1 MTELDASA
9 LRRRLEG
16 PITKLAPSSTHNE
29 LDQHFQRLGLVE
41 PPGEG
46 RTKAQRVAAVFGSLD
61 DCDLEQVAKALLSSG
76 LSDAA
81 DRNAIEDA
89 LWAGRDFPLI
99 QKRTRREIAADL
111 DLGTLVVDAE
121 RFTRMLDRLW
131 VLGGESFLGIFG
143 GTPTFGEPPLRQRI
157 ERHVFRNPGDWSAEK
172 LFDELGAFDA
182 SDRRFGLF
190 LEGLVSHEVLVHE
203 PNQRAVLATINP
215 HLHEVQLELRETTSD
230 GGYPVFRLCRVGDA
244 PARRPKNLIFAS
256 SKKPDLRLSDAL
268 DNDIEILDS
277 EADVLVYD
285 EPIGD
290 RGLRWRD
297 LQIWWSRTHPDQS
310 DTEVKRALYA
320 RLLRSLPDNS
330 PPQQNLFLAYH
341 HIFQASIPDLPALLP
356 EVWLHW
362 DHKTVSQRGTAA
374 LLNFRMDFLL
384 LLPGHRIVLEVDGKQ
399 HYTDDCGHASPA
411 RYADNVRADRDMK
424 LCGYDV
430 FRFGAHELRT
440 KQHALPLLTEFFDT
454 LFARYGVTTE

>member
-1 MTELDASA
+1 MTELDTSV
-9 LRRRLEG
+9 LRSRLER
-16 PITKLAPSSTHNE
+16 PITQLASSTHKE
-29 LDQHFQRLGLVE
+29 LDQHFRRLGLVE
-41 PPGEG
+41 PPGDG
-46 RTKAQRVAAVFGSLD
+46 RSRAERVTAVLEALGD
-61 DCDLEQVAKALLSSG
+61 HDLEAVAKALLSSDLVG
-76 LSDAA
+76 AA
-81 DRNAIEDA
+81 DRNALEDA
-89 LWAGRDFPLI
+89 LWAAQKFPPI

-111 DLGTLVVDAE
+111 DLDTLTVDEE

-131 VLGGESFLGIFG
+131 ILGNDPFLGIFG
-143 GTPTFGEPPLRQRI
+143 ATPAFGEPLLRQQI
-157 ERHVFRNPGDWSAEK
+157 QRHVFRNPGDWTAEK

-190 LEGLVSHEVLVHE
+190 LEALVSHEVLVHE
-203 PNQRAVLATINP
+203 PNQRAALATINP
-215 HLHEVQLELRETTSD
+215 HLNKIQLELRETGSD
-230 GGYPVFRLCRVGDA
+230 GGYPIFHLCRAGNA
-244 PARRPKNLIFAS
+244 PTRRPKNLIFAS

-285 EPIGD
+285 EPIRD
-290 RGLRWRD
+290 RGIRWRD
-297 LQIWWSRTHPDQS
+297 LQTWWSRTHPDQS
-310 DTEVKRALYA
+310 DTEAKKALYA
-320 RLLRSLPDNS
+320 RLLGCLPDNS
-330 PPQQNLFLAYH
+330 PPQQHLFRAYH

-362 DHKTVSQRGTAA
+362 DHKTVAQRGAAA

-399 HYTDDCGHASPA
+399 HYTDTRGHASPA

-430 FRFGAHELRT
+430 FRFGGHELRT
-440 KQHALPLLTEFFDT
+440 EEHSLPILTEFFHT
-454 LFARYGVTTE
+454 LYDRYGITTK